1 MVDLRGNI
9 PSWPFIL
16 SVVLQEELGMWMSLI
31 DRVSFLGC
39 PVRRRLAFVLLLL
52 LLITGWFQIRCEEW
66 VGQFLRCSVLV
77 LVWRDGVI
85 LVPWSAEKHENRE
98 NGRFTQGS
106 RQALLPGLCF
116 PKYENSMCGPV
127 LGNSP

>member
-1 MVDLRGNI
+1 MGRSVLAM
-9 PSWPFIL
+9 L
-16 SVVLQEELGMWMSLI
+16 SVGAGLE
-31 DRVSFLGC
+31 
-39 PVRRRLAFVLLLL
+39 
-52 LLITGWFQIRCEEW
+52 
-66 VGQFLRCSVLV
+66 
-77 LVWRDGVI
+77 DGEI